1 MSDKR
6 KEYNERMEMLETTL
20 KIQEPKR
27 VPVNCPAEISY
38 AIEYAGL
45 PYRQASWTPEQCQ
58 SAFKKVF
65 DDFHWDCFE
74 SLFTRPP
81 MFYRLLNAKNFTES
95 ERGFVQ
101 HPEISAMNP
110 DEYDELI
117 EDPYKMIVSKLLPR
131 LYPALD
137 QPAPYN
143 AYAMTKAALEFGSY
157 MGALEEITAS
167 LAQDYGVPALGSN
180 LTVAPFD
187 YLADQ
192 FRGFTGICR
201 DVRKSPDKVKEA
213 LDAVTPILVK
223 GATACYPGEK
233 GVTFPYVFIPLHMA
247 PYINKK
253 MFEEFYWPSF
263 LKFIDILVNQKGLT
277 LSIFFEGDWERF
289 YPYMQDIPKSDK
301 IIAIME
307 YGDMKKAKNTIGKN
321 LCLQGFYPISLLGY
335 GTKQECIDK
344 AKEVIDIMA
353 PGGGYIFSLD
363 KYILNASDVNPE
375 NMRAVNE
382 FVRDYGVYK

>member
-1 MSDKR
+1 
-6 KEYNERMEMLETTL
+6 
-20 KIQEPKR
+20 
-27 VPVNCPAEISY
+27 
-38 AIEYAGL
+38 
-45 PYRQASWTPEQCQ
+45 
-58 SAFKKVF
+58 
-65 DDFHWDCFE
+65 
-74 SLFTRPP
+74 
-81 MFYRLLNAKNFTES
+81 
-95 ERGFVQ
+95 
-101 HPEISAMNP
+101 
-110 DEYDELI
+110 
-117 EDPYKMIVSKLLPR
+117 
-131 LYPALD
+131 
-137 QPAPYN
+137 
-143 AYAMTKAALEFGSY
+143 
-157 MGALEEITAS
+157 
-167 LAQDYGVPALGSN
+167 
-180 LTVAPFD
+180 
-187 YLADQ
+187 
-192 FRGFTGICR
+192 
-201 DVRKSPDKVKEA
+201 
-213 LDAVTPILVK
+213 
-223 GATACYPGEK
+223 
-233 GVTFPYVFIPLHMA
+233 MA

-344 AKEVIDIMA
+344 AKE
-353 PGGGYIFSLD
+353 D